1 MSLFYQKTFFIQMS
15 WKGNIYM
22 NQLTFGF
29 IGLGLIG
36 GSVAKALKLAVP
48 GCKIIA
54 FDKDGQALLL
64 AKEEKTVD
72 IVCTDVDD
80 SFSSCDVFFL
90 CTPVD
95 FNAKYLSRI
104 KAIRKPGSIITDVG
118 SVKKTIHDEI
128 RKLNLEDDFIGGHPM
143 AGSERSGYSA
153 SRAGLLENAYYILT
167 PTTSVSMDKVEFLS
181 TIMKKAGSIPII
193 MSEDKHDT
201 VTAAISHLPHMAAYA
216 LVNLIHDSDD
226 PDHTMKLIAAGGFKD
241 ITRIASSSPI
251 MWQQICGE
259 NKEKLLDFM
268 DRYIA
273 ELSSLRS
280 SIEKEDN
287 GYLYDYFLNAKDYRN
302 DFNDVISG
310 PISRSYRL
318 TVSIPDET
326 GIIARLSGMFAE
338 NGINLKNMG
347 IVHNREFEEGA
358 LRIEFYDESSL
369 KEAILVLKETEYTI
383 YTK

>member
-1 MSLFYQKTFFIQMS
+1 MKD
-15 WKGNIYM
+15 
-22 NQLTFGF
+22 LTFGF

-36 GSVAKALKLAVP
+36 GSVAKALKLTTP
-48 GCKIIA
+48 DCKIIA
-54 FDKDGQALLL
+54 FDKDRQSLHL
-64 AKEEKTVD
+64 AKEEGIADT
-72 IVCTDVDD
+72 ICFEVDD
-80 SFSSCDVFFL
+80 TFRQCDIFFL

-95 FNAKYLSRI
+95 FNTQYLDRI
-104 KAIRKPGSIITDVG
+104 KTIRKEGSIITDVG
-118 SVKKTIHDEI
+118 SVKKTIHDVVRE
-128 RKLNLEDDFIGGHPM
+128 LDMEDIFIGGHPM

-167 PTTSVSMDKVEFLS
+167 PTDSVSTDKTELLS
-181 TIMKKAGSIPII
+181 DIIKKAGSIPII
-193 MSEDKHDT
+193 MSEEKHDT

-226 PDHTMKLIAAGGFKD
+226 SDSTMQMIAAGGFKD

-259 NKEKLLDFM
+259 NKEQLINFM
-268 DRYIA
+268 DGYIN
-273 ELSSLRS
+273 ELTALRS
-280 SIEKEDN
+280 SIENNDSN
-287 GYLYDYFLNAKDYRN
+287 CLYNYFSKAKDYRN

-326 GIIARLSGMFAE
+326 GIIAKLSGMFAGK
-338 NGINLKNMG
+338 GINLKNMG
-347 IVHNREFEEGA
+347 IVHNREFEEGV
-358 LRIEFYDESSL
+358 LRIEFYDEASL
-369 KEAILVLKETEYTI
+369 KEGISVLKETEYTI

>member
-1 MSLFYQKTFFIQMS
+1 
-15 WKGNIYM
+15 M
-22 NQLTFGF
+22 NHLTFGF

-36 GSVAKALKLAVP
+36 GSVAKALKLAAP
-48 GCKIIA
+48 DCRIIA
-54 FDKDGQALLL
+54 FDKDTQALEL
-64 AKEEKTVD
+64 ARQEKIAD
-72 IVCTDVDD
+72 CTCSDVD
-80 SFSSCDVFFL
+80 SAFSSCDIFFL

-95 FNAKYLSRI
+95 FNAEYLSRI
-104 KAIRKPGSIITDVG
+104 KAIRKPGSIVTDVG
-118 SVKKTIHDEI
+118 SVKKTIHDAV
-128 RKLNLEDDFIGGHPM
+128 RALDMEDVFIGGHPM

-167 PTTSVSMDKVEFLS
+167 PTTSISGDKIDLL
-181 TIMKKAGSIPII
+181 TNIIKKIGSIPII

-226 PDHTMKLIAAGGFKD
+226 SNHTMKMIAAGGFKD

-259 NKEKLLDFM
+259 NKEKLLNFM
-268 DRYIA
+268 DCYID
-273 ELSSLRS
+273 ELSNLRS
-280 SIEKEDN
+280 FIEKEDQ
-287 GYLYDYFLNAKDYRN
+287 GFLYDYFLNAKDYRN
-302 DFNDVISG
+302 DFNDVLSG

-326 GIIARLSGMFAE
+326 GIIAKLSGMFARK
-338 NGINLKNMG
+338 GINLKNMG
-347 IVHNREFEEGA
+347 IVHNREFEEGV
-358 LRIEFYDESSL
+358 LRIEFYDEFSL
-369 KEAILVLKETEYTI
+369 KEAISVLKETEYTI

>member
-1 MSLFYQKTFFIQMS
+1 
-15 WKGNIYM
+15 M
-22 NQLTFGF
+22 NHLTFGF

-36 GSVAKALKLAVP
+36 GSVAKALKLAAP
-48 GCKIIA
+48 DCKIIA
-54 FDKDGQALLL
+54 FDKDTQALSL
-64 AKEEKTVD
+64 AREEKIAD
-72 IVCTDVDD
+72 CICSDVDNT
-80 SFSSCDVFFL
+80 FSTCDIFFL

-95 FNAKYLSRI
+95 FNTEYLTRI
-104 KAIRKPGSIITDVG
+104 KAIRKPESIVTDVG
-118 SVKKTIHDEI
+118 SVKKTIHDAV
-128 RKLNLEDDFIGGHPM
+128 RVLDMEDTFIGGHPM

-167 PTTSVSMDKVEFLS
+167 PTVSVSKDKLELL
-181 TIMKKAGSIPII
+181 TKIMKEIGSIPII
-193 MSEDKHDT
+193 MSEDKHDM

-226 PDHTMKLIAAGGFKD
+226 SDHTMKMIAAGGFKD

-268 DRYIA
+268 DNYMG
-273 ELSSLRS
+273 ELSKLRS
-280 SIEKEDN
+280 YIEKEDH
-287 GYLYDYFLNAKDYRN
+287 GFLYDYFSNAKDYRN

-326 GIIARLSGMFAE
+326 GIIAKLSGMFARK
-338 NGINLKNMG
+338 GINLKNMG
-347 IVHNREFEEGA
+347 IVHNREFEEGV
-358 LRIEFYDESSL
+358 LRIEFYDEFSL
-369 KEAILVLKETEYTI
+369 KEAISVLEETEYTI

>member
-1 MSLFYQKTFFIQMS
+1 MEH
-15 WKGNIYM
+15 
-22 NQLTFGF
+22 LTFGF

-36 GSVAKALKLAVP
+36 GSVAKALKLAAP
-48 GCKIIA
+48 DCKIIA
-54 FDKDGQALLL
+54 FDKNTQALTL
-64 AKEEKTVD
+64 AKEEKTAD
-72 IVCTDVDD
+72 IICSDVND

-95 FNAKYLSRI
+95 FNTEYLSLI
-104 KAIRKPGSIITDVG
+104 NAVRKPESIVTDVG
-118 SVKKTIHDEI
+118 SVKNTIHNAV
-128 RKLNLEDDFIGGHPM
+128 RNLHMEDAFIGGHPM

-167 PTTSVSMDKVEFLS
+167 PGKTVPKEKTELLFS
-181 TIMKKAGSIPII
+181 IIKAIGSIPII
-193 MSEDKHDT
+193 MSEEKHDT

-226 PDHTMKLIAAGGFKD
+226 TDQTMQLIAAGGFKD

-268 DRYIA
+268 DRYIN
-273 ELSSLRS
+273 ELNALRS
-280 SIEKEDN
+280 SIEKEDSVF
-287 GYLYDYFLNAKDYRN
+287 LYDYFSNAKEYRN

-326 GIIARLSGMFAE
+326 GIIARLSGMFAHK
-338 NGINLKNMG
+338 GINLKNMG
-347 IVHNREFEEGA
+347 IVHNREFEEGV
-358 LRIEFYDESSL
+358 LRIEFYDEASL
-369 KEAILVLKETEYTI
+369 KEAISVLEETKYTI